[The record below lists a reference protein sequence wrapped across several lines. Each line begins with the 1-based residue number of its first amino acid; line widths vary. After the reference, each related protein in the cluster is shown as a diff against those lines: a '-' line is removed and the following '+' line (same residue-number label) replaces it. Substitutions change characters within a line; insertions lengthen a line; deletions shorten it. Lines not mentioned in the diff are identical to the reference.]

1 MKWMLD
7 TNICIAL
14 IKQQQAHLIA
24 ALERRPIGEVG
35 ISSITLAELE
45 FGVSK
50 SARKQQNE
58 AALAAF
64 VAPLEVAVFDAL
76 AARAYGPVTSSL
88 EKRGEP
94 IGSLDTLIA
103 GHALSL
109 GAVLITNNT
118 REFRKVIG
126 LKLEDWTKT

>member
-14 IKQQQAHLIA
+14 IKRRQAHLIA
-24 ALERRPIGEVG
+24 SLERHPIGEVG

-50 SARKQQNE
+50 SAHRERNE

-64 VAPLEVAVFDAL
+64 VAPLELALFDVV
-76 AARAYGPVTSSL
+76 AARAYGEVRSNL

-103 GHALSL
+103 GHALSV
-109 GAVLITNNT
+109 GAVLVTNNT
-118 REFRKVIG
+118 REFRKVTG
-126 LKLEDWTKT
+126 LKVEDWTKT